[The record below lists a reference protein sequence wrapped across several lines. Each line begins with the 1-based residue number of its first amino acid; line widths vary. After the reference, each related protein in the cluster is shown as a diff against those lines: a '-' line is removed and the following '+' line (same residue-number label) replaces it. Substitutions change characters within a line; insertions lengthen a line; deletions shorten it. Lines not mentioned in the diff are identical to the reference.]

1 MPLSRRQKLIMA
13 VGGALFG
20 NNAAAR
26 QSKALV
32 EFRAG
37 KMTFN
42 TTSKMVSPDKRKGM
56 LSVLQAD
63 DQLMHLQWKDR
74 GTGTVEDDLI
84 IFPDDVEFKAVP
96 ACTTGRVFVL
106 KFKTSNKRMFF
117 WMQEPKADKDEEL
130 CKKVNENL
138 NNPPAPGSARA
149 GGGSGAG
156 LPGGLP
162 AGLDFNNLG
171 DSELQNLLNN
181 MSQQQLMQLF
191 GGSLG
196 GGNASGLASLL
207 GGAGGPRVRQ
217 ARAGANAART
227 ADQVA
232 RDPPLEG
239 LAAQMQQAAGA
250 STGGRARTGTEG
262 SGTGAAPT
270 VPVPA
275 PAPGGAG
282 QSATPIQLSDLQSIL
297 SNIQVPPGGEAI
309 SAGSTGPSVDLS
321 TALTGE
327 ALQPILSQEGFLDKV
342 KAFLPAGEEEG
353 KEVTAAD
360 LKGTVQSP
368 QFQQAVSMF
377 SMALQSG
384 QIAPLVREFGLGDE
398 AVAAA
403 TQGDMGAFVKA
414 LQKEKAGDGKDAP
427 EDMALD

>member
-1 MPLSRRQKLIMA
+1 M
-13 VGGALFG
+13 G
-20 NNAAAR
+20 
-26 QSKALV
+26 
-32 EFRAG
+32 
-37 KMTFN
+37 
-42 TTSKMVSPDKRKGM
+42 
-56 LSVLQAD
+56 
-63 DQLMHLQWKDR
+63 
-74 GTGTVEDDLI
+74 
-84 IFPDDVEFKAVP
+84 
-96 ACTTGRVFVL
+96 
-106 KFKTSNKRMFF
+106 
-117 WMQEPKADKDEEL
+117 
-130 CKKVNENL
+130 
-138 NNPPAPGSARA
+138 PAPGSARA

-217 ARAGANAART
+217 AARE
-227 ADQVA
+227 
-232 RDPPLEG
+232 PPLEG

-250 STGGRARTGTEG
+250 GSRSRTGTEG
-262 SGTGAAPT
+262 SAGTGSAPT

-309 SAGSTGPSVDLS
+309 GAGGSGGPSVDLS
-321 TALTGE
+321 TAMTGE

-414 LQKEKAGDGKDAP
+414 LQKDKASGDGDGKDAP

>member
-1 MPLSRRQKLIMA
+1 MA

-20 NNAAAR
+20 NTAGAR
-26 QSKALV
+26 AGASKALV

-37 KMTFN
+37 KMTLN
-42 TTSKMVSPDKRKGM
+42 TTSKMVSPDKRKG
-56 LSVLQAD
+56 LVSVLQAE

-74 GTGTVEDDLI
+74 GSGTIEDDLI

-138 NNPPAPGSARA
+138 NNPPAPGSSR
-149 GGGSGAG
+149 GGGGAAG

-196 GGNASGLASLL
+196 GGNVSGLASLL
-207 GGAGGPRVRQ
+207 GGAGAGAGGR
-217 ARAGANAART
+217 ARAGARE
-227 ADQVA
+227 
-232 RDPPLEG
+232 PLEG
-239 LAAQMQQAAGA
+239 LAAQMQQAAG
-250 STGGRARTGTEG
+250 TGGRAARAAGAAE
-262 SGTGAAPT
+262 GAAPT

-282 QSATPIQLSDLQSIL
+282 QGAPPIQLSDLQSIL
-297 SNIQVPPGGEAI
+297 SNIQVPAGAEAA
-309 SAGSTGPSVDLS
+309 SGAGPSVDLS
-321 TALTGE
+321 TAMTGE
-327 ALQPILSQEGFLDKV
+327 ALQPLLATDGFLDKV
-342 KAFLPAGEEEG
+342 KGFMPAGEEEG

-368 QFQQAVSMF
+368 QFQQALSMF
-377 SMALQSG
+377 SAALQSG
-384 QIAPLVREFGLGDE
+384 QLAPLVREFGVGEE

-414 LQKEKAGDGKDAP
+414 LQKEKTGEKKEDSP

>member
-1 MPLSRRQKLIMA
+1 
-13 VGGALFG
+13 
-20 NNAAAR
+20 
-26 QSKALV
+26 
-32 EFRAG
+32 
-37 KMTFN
+37 
-42 TTSKMVSPDKRKGM
+42 
-56 LSVLQAD
+56 
-63 DQLMHLQWKDR
+63 
-74 GTGTVEDDLI
+74 
-84 IFPDDVEFKAVP
+84 
-96 ACTTGRVFVL
+96 
-106 KFKTSNKRMFF
+106 
-117 WMQEPKADKDEEL
+117 
-130 CKKVNENL
+130 
-138 NNPPAPGSARA
+138 
-149 GGGSGAG
+149 
-156 LPGGLP
+156 
-162 AGLDFNNLG
+162 
-171 DSELQNLLNN
+171 
-181 MSQQQLMQLF
+181 MQLF

-207 GGAGGPRVRQ
+207 SGAGGGPRVRQ
-217 ARAGANAART
+217 ARTGANTART
-227 ADQVA
+227 GDQVA

-250 STGGRARTGTEG
+250 GGRARTGTEG
-262 SGTGAAPT
+262 SGTGSAPT

-309 SAGSTGPSVDLS
+309 GAGGSGGPSVDLS
-321 TALTGE
+321 TAMTGE

-414 LQKEKAGDGKDAP
+414 LQKEKAGDKSGSGDSKDGP

>member
-1 MPLSRRQKLIMA
+1 
-13 VGGALFG
+13 
-20 NNAAAR
+20 
-26 QSKALV
+26 
-32 EFRAG
+32 
-37 KMTFN
+37 
-42 TTSKMVSPDKRKGM
+42 MVSPDKRKGM

-84 IFPDDVEFKAVP
+84 IFPDDVEFKAVA

-217 ARAGANAART
+217 ARAGANTART
-227 ADQVA
+227 ADQ
-232 RDPPLEG
+232 
-239 LAAQMQQAAGA
+239 AAGA
-250 STGGRARTGTEG
+250 GAGGRTRTGAEG

-309 SAGSTGPSVDLS
+309 GAGSSGPSVDLS

-414 LQKEKAGDGKDAP
+414 LQKDKAGDGKDAP